1 MNFLGVFGRTWLNN
15 IFKVGDG
22 MILVSACLAGLNV
35 RYDGGHQLNE
45 TIRQLVANGKGIAIC
60 PEVLGGLQIPREPA
74 EIMNGS
80 GEDVLSGEARVVEA
94 RVVTIS
100 GKDVTKQFIDGAY
113 ATLRQAFA
121 VQATTVILKEN
132 SPSCGST
139 MIYDGTFSN
148 KKVAGIGVTAA
159 LLRRNGIR
167 VINENDLDS
176 LFLQ

>member
-1 MNFLGVFGRTWLNN
+1 
-15 IFKVGDG
+15 
-22 MILVSACLAGLNV
+22 MILVSACLVGLKV

-45 TIRQLVANGKGIAIC
+45 AICQLVANGKGIAIC
-60 PEVLGGLQIPREPA
+60 PEVLGGLQTPREPA

-80 GEDVLSGEARVVEA
+80 GEDVLSGKA

>member
-1 MNFLGVFGRTWLNN
+1 
-15 IFKVGDG
+15 

-45 TIRQLVANGKGIAIC
+45 AIREIVTNGKGITVC
-60 PEVLGGLQIPREPA
+60 PEVLGGLQTPREPA
-74 EIMNGS
+74 EIVNGS
-80 GEDVLSGEARVVEA
+80 GDDVLSGVAK
-94 RVVTIS
+94 VVTIS

-113 ATLRQAFA
+113 VTLKQALA

-148 KKVAGIGVTAA
+148 KKLAGIGVTAA
-159 LLRRNGIR
+159 LLRKNGIR
-167 VINENDLDS
+167 VLNEKDMDELFLENDRTGYENK
-176 LFLQ
+176 